1 MINKIKTKINQ
12 GDNKKLLGNFFSLSI
27 LQLANYVLPLIIIPF
42 LFTRLGADKFGLVIF
57 AQIVVMYFGLVVNYG
72 FNLTGPKE
80 IGKNRDSLE
89 KIEEIFSTITTIK
102 FLFSILMFLPFLLMI
117 NYFDKFNNDILL
129 YILSYGSM
137 IESVFFPFWFFQGME
152 KMKYIT
158 IIYSFSK
165 IIVTILIFLFI
176 NNENDYLFVPM
187 FYLIGSII
195 TSIIT
200 IYTIRTKFNIKYK
213 IPSKDKILF
222 MIKDSYE
229 LFVSN
234 IIKNS
239 YKNLNMIFLGFLASP
254 VFVGYY
260 ALAEKVI
267 RALQALMGPI
277 SDTLYPYIAN
287 KSSKQSEKKSL
298 NDIFNIS
305 KYYTIIALA
314 IVILILIT
322 APFISYV
329 VGGSIIE
336 DVVKDIRILSLIII
350 FGVLNDLFG
359 IIGLVNLG
367 EKKYFMKSLIVAGI
381 MNIIFAYLLI
391 NLYNDIGAAIAI
403 VITEF
408 ILTLLLF
415 TKLLKLKSKAGIM

>member
-57 AQIVVMYFGLVVNYG
+57 AQVVVMYFGLVVNYG

-80 IGKNRDSLE
+80 IAKNRDSLE

-129 YILSYGSM
+129 YILTYGSM

-195 TSIIT
+195 TSMIT

-254 VFVGYY
+254 IFVGYY

-298 NDIFNIS
+298 SDIFNIS
-305 KYYTIIALA
+305 KYYTIIALI
-314 IVILILIT
+314 IVIVILIT
-322 APFISYV
+322 APLITYI

-336 DVVKDIRILSLIII
+336 DVVKDIRILSLIIL

-367 EKKYFMKSLIVAGI
+367 EKKYFMKCLITAGI

-391 NLYNDIGAAIAI
+391 NLYNDTGAAIAI

-415 TKLLKLKSKAGIM
+415 IKLLQLKSNTGIE